1 MQAARGRQQILR
13 ASAGNG
19 SGSLCKTSRREGA
32 SLGQSQDRLLGLPAA
47 ALLERDKT
55 SSEVRSCSLGM
66 SQRQLVRI
74 PIQIPLC
81 LWQSVAPN
89 AEVELRNLLSLFKF
103 VARSLLLLLRAR
115 SHPVLAQHLQ
125 QRPGSPS
132 QCSGGLSSMLLPAV
146 SSWLAFPRGAGDR
159 RGQAG

>member
-1 MQAARGRQQILR
+1 MLQLETVLAACAKPADVRVLHWGEARTDCLVCLQQLSLRG
-13 ASAGNG
+13 
-19 SGSLCKTSRREGA
+19 TE
-32 SLGQSQDRLLGLPAA
+32 
-47 ALLERDKT
+47 T
-55 SSEVRSCSLGM
+55 SSEVRSCSLGV

-81 LWQSVAPN
+81 LWQFVAPN

-103 VARSLLLLLRAR
+103 IARSLLLLLRAR

-146 SSWLAFPRGAGDR
+146 SSWLVFPCRAGDR